1 MSLFYFMTSVIHKC
15 LKNRAESFFAFGFF
29 RIFAGMKQA
38 QIFHQ
43 YIWIINT
50 LRACRK
56 LTLEEL
62 NQKWMNDGV
71 IDGNPLQRSSFNRH
85 RDAILNIFGIVI
97 ECEPRTYKYY
107 ISNNE
112 ALNDDS
118 IERWIFSTLAVHGV
132 LADSAAV
139 KDRLVLENAPAG
151 EEYFDVIIRAIHTNR
166 RLRMGYKKF
175 EAEGY
180 EKLVC
185 PYALKLFH
193 QRWYLL
199 ALNDEEQMRIY
210 ALDRMTMMEI
220 TDETFEMPAN
230 FSPQEYFAEYYGVL
244 TDNTPMAHVVVQAH
258 KWMPNY
264 LRTLPLHHSQRE
276 LESTPDYTDFAFD
289 IRPTSDFL
297 GELLRHGDGI
307 EVLEPQE
314 IRVKMCEIVTRML
327 KRY

>member
-38 QIFHQ
+38 QILYQ

-244 TDNTPMAHVVVQAH
+244 TDNTPMAHVVVRAH

-297 GELLRHGDGI
+297 GELLRHSDGI

>member
-1 MSLFYFMTSVIHKC
+1 M

-151 EEYFDVIIRAIHTNR
+151 EEYLDVIIRAIHTNR

-210 ALDRMTMMEI
+210 ALDRMTMIEI
-220 TDETFEMPAN
+220 TDETFELPAN

-244 TDNTPMAHVVVQAH
+244 TDNTPMAHVVVRAH

-314 IRVKMCEIVTRML
+314 IRVKMCEIVAKML

>member
-139 KDRLVLENAPAG
+139 KDRLVLENAPSG
-151 EEYFDVIIRAIHTNR
+151 EEYLDVIIQAIHTNR

-210 ALDRMTMMEI
+210 ALDRMTMIEI

-244 TDNTPMAHVVVQAH
+244 TDNTPMAHVVVRAH

-314 IRVKMCEIVTRML
+314 IRVKMCEIVAKML